1 MAIKSIKQ
9 NKTCF
14 SSNYDKGVALR
25 ETFLEYLYLK
35 HNCVEQITLVL
46 RSTSFQLRMMMLKI
60 KKKIIKLYP

>member
-46 RSTSFQLRMMMLKI
+46 RSTSF
-60 KKKIIKLYP
+60 